1 MNDNMV
7 SKTDPEHVKG
17 LGNNV
22 APPRFVL
29 FVAVLIAITLVLAL
43 WRDVDWGRAFLL
55 GFDIASVVF
64 MVSLVPLLRAHSPHT
79 MREHAAENDAN
90 RMFLLALS
98 VVVMLAIL
106 AAVAGEL
113 TAKGAP
119 NVPIVVG
126 TLTLAWFFANTVFA
140 LHYAHEYYLE
150 GSKGGLDFPSYE
162 DDDDPD
168 YWDFLYFAYTCGMA
182 FATSDVNVCSRRMRK
197 IVTIH
202 CIAAF
207 GFNIGVLAFS
217 VNTIS
222 GAG

>member
-1 MNDNMV
+1 MV
-7 SKTDPEHVKG
+7 SKTDPQHVKG

-22 APPRFVL
+22 APPRFLL
-29 FVAVLIAITLVLAL
+29 FVAVMIVITLALAL
-43 WRDVDWGRAFLL
+43 WRHVEWGRSFIL
-55 GFDIASVVF
+55 GFDIASIVF
-64 MVSLVPLLRAHSPHT
+64 MVSLAPLLRAHSAGD

-90 RMFLLALS
+90 RVFLLALS
-98 VVVMLAIL
+98 IVVMLAIL
-106 AAVAGEL
+106 VAVAGEL
-113 TAKGAP
+113 MAKGKP
-119 NVPIVVG
+119 SIPVVVG

-150 GSKGGLDFPSYE
+150 GSEGGLDFPSYK
-162 DDDDPD
+162 DDDEDPD

-207 GFNIGVLAFS
+207 GFNIGVLAFC